1 MNEEYV
7 LQLQHIS
14 KEYPG
19 VKALKDVSLEVR
31 KGEILALIGE
41 NGAGKS
47 TLIKTC
53 SGAVIPTSGKIIVNG
68 KEFTSMT
75 PQLAAENGIAIIYQE
90 FNNVKGLSA
99 AENLFLGN
107 PIKKGILIDKKAME
121 KEAEKAFAQLN
132 IKIDPKK
139 LAGNLTVG
147 YQQMVEIAKAI
158 KQNAKVLIMD
168 EPSAPLTSAEVQ
180 SMFKVCELLRSQ
192 GVSIIYISHRLEE
205 IFYLSDRIVV
215 LRDGEYVKTLI
226 TKESHVDELIRLM
239 VGRDLKETYPAREA
253 SIQHDQVIL
262 ELQNVTGNGDRDI
275 SLKLHKGEVLGLG
288 GLVGAGRTELAQ
300 MIFGA
305 VEKTSGKILF
315 KGQEIH
321 PRSPRQAIDAGIA
334 LVPEDRKRHGALL
347 GVSIKNNI
355 SMPIY
360 KRISRASVI
369 SSKKEQ
375 EIANN
380 YKKSLLI
387 KTPSIHQLVR
397 NLSGGNQQKVILGKW
412 LAANSE
418 LMIYILSGLFAGIAG
433 IVMLSRTNSAQPT
446 AGKGFEFDVITC
458 VVLGGVSV
466 SGGFGKISNVI
477 AGTLIIGILTNG
489 MVLMNVSTYMQM
501 VVKGLVLILAVG
513 FDSIQNKGGLAKA

>member
-19 VKALKDVSLEVR
+19 VQALKDVSLEVK

-68 KEFTSMT
+68 KEFTSMS

-107 PIKKGILIDKKAME
+107 PIRNGIMIDKKAME

-139 LAGNLTVG
+139 LCGDLTVG

-168 EPSAPLTSAEVQ
+168 EPSAPLTSAEVE
-180 SMFKVCELLRSQ
+180 SMFKVCELLKSQ
-192 GVSIIYISHRLEE
+192 GVSIIYISHRLDE
-205 IFYLSDRIVV
+205 IFHLSDRIVV
-215 LRDGEYVKTLI
+215 LRDGEYIKTLI

-239 VGRDLKETYPAREA
+239 VGRELTETYPTRADCVR
-253 SIQHDQVIL
+253 HDETIL
-262 ELQNVTGNGDRDI
+262 ELQNVTGNGDTDI
-275 SLKLHKGEVLGLG
+275 SFKLHKGEVLGLG

-315 KGQEIH
+315 KGKEIH

-347 GVSIKNNI
+347 TLSVKNNI
-355 SMPIY
+355 NMAIY
-360 KRISRASVI
+360 NRISQLSVI
-369 SSKKEQ
+369 NSKKEQ
-375 EIANN
+375 DTANS
-380 YKKSLLI
+380 YKTNLLI
-387 KTPSIHQLVR
+387 KTPSVNQLDR
-397 NLSGGNQQKVILGKW
+397 KS
-412 LAANSE
+412 
-418 LMIYILSGLFAGIAG
+418 
-433 IVMLSRTNSAQPT
+433 
-446 AGKGFEFDVITC
+446 
-458 VVLGGVSV
+458 VV
-466 SGGFGKISNVI
+466 
-477 AGTLIIGILTNG
+477 
-489 MVLMNVSTYMQM
+489 
-501 VVKGLVLILAVG
+501 
-513 FDSIQNKGGLAKA
+513 